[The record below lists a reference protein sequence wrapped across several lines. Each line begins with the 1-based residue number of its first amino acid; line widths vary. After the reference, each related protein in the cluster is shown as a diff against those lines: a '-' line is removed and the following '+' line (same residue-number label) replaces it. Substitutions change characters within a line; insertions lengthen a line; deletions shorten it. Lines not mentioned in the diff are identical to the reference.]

1 MKSWIA
7 AALACTALS
16 GCYTYRPLEGVGTQ
30 LPAVGSK
37 VEVALTQA
45 GSMAFSQQVGP
56 DVQYLLGQVVQV
68 DSSSIVLA
76 MTASETTRRVN
87 YPWKG
92 EQVTI
97 PYDNVA
103 SIRERKLSVG
113 GSALLAGAA
122 GGSLVAA
129 FALLGG
135 TSGATGGGGG
145 GGGGH
150 GAQ

>member
-1 MKSWIA
+1 MKSWMP
-7 AALACTALS
+7 AALACIALT
-16 GCYTYRPLEGVGTQ
+16 GCYTYRPLEGVGAK

-45 GSMAFSQQVGP
+45 GSMSFSQQVGP
-56 DVQYLLGQVVQV
+56 DVQYLLGQVVQA
-68 DSSSIVLA
+68 DSSAVVLA
-76 MTASETTRRVN
+76 MTATETTRRVS

-92 EQVTI
+92 EQVSI
-97 PYDNVA
+97 PYDKVA

-122 GGSLVAA
+122 GGGLVAA

-135 TSGATGGGGG
+135 TSGSVGGGGG
-145 GGGGH
+145 GGGGV